1 MDQPIL
7 QNIEQRA
14 REIWDHIIQ
23 DLGSNN
29 NREGADFIGRERVIV
44 FVVAFILAVC
54 LWFMVNLSQNYSLS
68 VDLPVQKG
76 MTPEG
81 QALTKPLPQTATVN
95 ISGEGWKLIN
105 LYNNP
110 PSVKIDV
117 MEQEVNLYNQVRK
130 QLSAFSEIDIQ
141 KVQPLMVTMNLEER
155 SSKTVQVKP
164 VWDINF
170 ESQYNFLEVPTV
182 KPDSIT
188 ISGATSLLK
197 DIDSWPTD
205 TLSRDYVDTDISTE
219 IELQKDRL
227 ITLSNNKVELNGEVV
242 QYTEGKAKVR
252 LTTKDQPSDQNISF
266 SPAIITVTFV
276 VPIEE
281 FTNIDN
287 QHLLFEAYVDYE
299 QVLNDTTGYVMPNIE
314 NA

>member
-1 MDQPIL
+1 CALPIL
-7 QNIEQRA
+7 
-14 REIWDHIIQ
+14 
-23 DLGSNN
+23 
-29 NREGADFIGRERVIV
+29 
-44 FVVAFILAVC
+44 
-54 LWFMVNLSQNYSLS
+54 
-68 VDLPVQKG
+68 
-76 MTPEG
+76 
-81 QALTKPLPQTATVN
+81 
-95 ISGEGWKLIN
+95 
-105 LYNNP
+105 
-110 PSVKIDV
+110 
-117 MEQEVNLYNQVRK
+117 
-130 QLSAFSEIDIQ
+130 
-141 KVQPLMVTMNLEER
+141 
-155 SSKTVQVKP
+155 KP

-314 NA
+314 NASENKHLKIRSFQPEEVAYYRVVDQ